1 LAEAD
6 IGLPS
11 AGFRPYESARLRRT
25 LPPIEQGANM
35 RRREFLGMLGGS
47 AAAWS
52 VVARAQ
58 QLPVAPMIGFLGG
71 QSPDTMAHVLSSF
84 WRGLGELGFVEGKN
98 VSIEYRWAEDRN
110 DRLSAMAAELVQDK
124 VAVIVASGGN
134 VSALAAKAATA
145 TIPIVFPVVTDP
157 VKGGL
162 VESFNR
168 PGGNVTGIAMLTIE
182 LDAKRMELLREMMP
196 TASVIGA
203 LMDSSRPEAADQLKS
218 VQAAAQAV
226 GRQLAVATASNE
238 GEFDA
243 AFASLVKQGAGAL
256 LVAASPLFTSRRDH
270 LVALAA
276 RHLMPTMFQFRE
288 FAAAGGLVSYGAS
301 VVEAY
306 RQAGVYVGRILK
318 GEKPADLPVMRPV
331 KFEFVINLQTAKT
344 LGITIPETMLATA
357 DEVIQ

>member
-1 LAEAD
+1 M
-6 IGLPS
+6 
-11 AGFRPYESARLRRT
+11 
-25 LPPIEQGANM
+25 Q
-35 RRREFLGMLGGS
+35 RREFITLLGGG
-47 AAAWS
+47 AAWPF
-52 VVARAQ
+52 AAQ
-58 QLPVAPMIGFLGG
+58 AQPTAPVIGFLGS
-71 QSPDTMAHVLSSF
+71 QSPDTMAYVFPSF

-98 VSIEYRWAEDRN
+98 VAIEYRWAEDRY
-110 DRLSAMAAELVQDK
+110 DRLPAMAAELVQDK
-124 VAVIVASGGN
+124 VAVIVAGGGN

-196 TASVIGA
+196 TADVIGA

-226 GRQLAVATASNE
+226 GRQLIVASAGNE

-243 AFASLVKQGAGAL
+243 AFASLVKQRAGAL
-256 LVAASPLFTSRRDH
+256 MVAASPLFTSRRDH

-276 RHLMPTMFQFRE
+276 HHLIATMFQFRE
-288 FAAAGGLVSYGAS
+288 FTAAGGLISYGAS

-318 GEKPADLPVMRPV
+318 GEKPSQLPVVQPT
-331 KFEFVINLQTAKT
+331 KFELVINLKTAKAIG
-344 LGITIPETMLATA
+344 LNVPPSLIARA
-357 DEVIQ
+357 DEVIE